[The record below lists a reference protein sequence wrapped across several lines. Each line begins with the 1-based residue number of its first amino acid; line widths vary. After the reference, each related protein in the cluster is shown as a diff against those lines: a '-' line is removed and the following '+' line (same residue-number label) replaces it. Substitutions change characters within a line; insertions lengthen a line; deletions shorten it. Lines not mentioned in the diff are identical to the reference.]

1 MTDQFFRNL
10 AEWGQNRVLIL
21 ITHRLSTIR
30 NADQIA
36 FLEDGRI
43 QEMGNHEALM
53 AIPEGRY
60 RQFVLAESG
69 EASSD
74 E

>member
-1 MTDQFFRNL
+1 MF
-10 AEWGQNRVLIL
+10 L

-43 QEMGNHEALM
+43 KEFGDHEALM
-53 AIPEGRY
+53 GIAKGRY
-60 RQFVLAESG
+60 RHFVMAEGTG
-69 EASSD
+69 EDGD

>member
-1 MTDQFFRNL
+1 MF
-10 AEWGQNRVLIL
+10 L

-36 FLEDGRI
+36 FLEDGVIREI
-43 QEMGNHEALM
+43 GSHDALM
-53 AIPEGRY
+53 EIDEGRY
-60 RQFVLAESG
+60 RHFVSAEIG
-69 EASSD
+69 TPRD